1 MLLSS
6 SVWRALPGLLL
17 LLGGPARTRAQVPG
31 APAPVRVSIVT
42 LSPAEL
48 FYKAQ
53 VGYEHRLGARSSV
66 GLLGTA
72 RYGMSQRY
80 HGWQATGYYRR
91 FLTRPYPAGLYAQVQ
106 ASVFDFAQEASLY
119 NPTARTD
126 YYFEYRGL
134 SGGGG
139 FGLGYRNYLLRRATQ
154 GRLLWN
160 VLVGLRVQI
169 RPSPEYDHNT
179 YRPALSFVGDS
190 DAFNWHLGF
199 SPGSIPHGLLTLDYQ
214 F

>member
-1 MLLSS
+1 MLFSS
-6 SVWRALPGLLL
+6 FVWRALPGLLL
-17 LLGGPARTRAQVPG
+17 LLGSPARTRAQGPG
-31 APAPVRVSIVT
+31 APARASIVT

-53 VGYEHRLGARSSV
+53 VGYEHRLGGRSSV
-66 GLLGTA
+66 GVLGTA

-91 FLTRPYPAGLYAQVQ
+91 FLTRPYPAGLYTQVQ
-106 ASVFDFAQEASLY
+106 ASVFNFAQEASLY
-119 NPTARTD
+119 NPKNYTD

-134 SGGGG
+134 GGGGG

-160 VLVGLRVQI
+160 VLLGLRVQI
-169 RPSPEYDHNT
+169 RPAPDYDRNT
-179 YRPALSFVGDS
+179 YYPTRSFLGDS
-190 DAFNWHLGF
+190 DAANWHLGF
-199 SPGSIPHGLLTLDYQ
+199 SPGSIAHGLLTLDYQ

>member
-6 SVWRALPGLLL
+6 FVWRALPGLLL

-31 APAPVRVSIVT
+31 APAPARASIVS

-53 VGYEHRLGARSSV
+53 VGYEHRLGARGSV

-91 FLTRPYPAGLYAQVQ
+91 FLTRPYPAGLYTQVQ
-106 ASVFDFAQEASLY
+106 ASVFNFAQEASLY
-119 NPTARTD
+119 NPTARTY

-134 SGGGG
+134 GGGGG
-139 FGLGYRNYLLRRATQ
+139 FGLGYRNYLLRHATQ

-169 RPSPEYDHNT
+169 RPAPDYDRNT
-179 YRPALSFVGDS
+179 YYPTRSFLGDDAAL
-190 DAFNWHLGF
+190 NWHLGF
-199 SPGSIPHGLLTLDYQ
+199 SPGSIGHGLLTLDYQ